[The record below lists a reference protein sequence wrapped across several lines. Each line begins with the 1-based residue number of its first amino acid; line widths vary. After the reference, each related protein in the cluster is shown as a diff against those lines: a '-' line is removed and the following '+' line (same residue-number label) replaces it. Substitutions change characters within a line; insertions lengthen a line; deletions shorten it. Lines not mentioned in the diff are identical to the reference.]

1 MYLNMNLR
9 NLLNNK
15 WLSGAIPTFCIMISI
30 GTVYCW
36 SLFKAEIA
44 EKIGYSMPTI
54 EWAFSLAIFFLGM
67 SAAFGG
73 NIVEKN
79 VKVSALISTLCYTLG
94 MIGTGVS
101 IICQSLIGLYLSYGV
116 IMGIGLGI
124 GYLTPVKTLM
134 MWFKDNKGLAT
145 GIAITGFGLA
155 KVIASPV
162 IEYLLS
168 VTTIEKMF
176 FVLGG
181 VYFLLMLIGT
191 LLIKK
196 PETSASHKGDK
207 FNLKKSLEIIFNPVY
222 ASIWLF
228 FFINIT
234 CGLALISNE
243 KSIVN
248 WTNCGISIG
257 LISAITAFFNALGR
271 FGYSTFSDKLKRR
284 SIVYEVIFITSAFS
298 TLLVYLSGAFAP
310 SFIPGLVL
318 IALIFV
324 NLGYGGGF
332 STLPSLLADR
342 FGMKN
347 VSVIHGFC
355 LSAWAWAGLAG
366 NNIGYYI
373 ITKTNHETLFCNLGL
388 LYLVALIISIRIR
401 NLK

>member
-1 MYLNMNLR
+1 MK

-15 WLSGAIPTFCIMISI
+15 WLSGALPGLCLHVSI

-36 SLFKAEIA
+36 SLFKTEIA
-44 EKIGYSMPTI
+44 EKIGYSIPTI

-79 VKVSALISTLCYTLG
+79 VKVSSLISTLCYTLG
-94 MIGTGVS
+94 MIGTGAS

-155 KVIASPV
+155 KVIASPA

-168 VTTIEKMF
+168 MTTIENMF
-176 FVLGG
+176 FILSS

-196 PETSASHKGDK
+196 PKTTLSHKGDK
-207 FNLKKSLEIIFNPVY
+207 FNLKKSLEIIFNPTY
-222 ASIWLF
+222 ITIWLF

-243 KSIVN
+243 KSIIN

-257 LISAITAFFNALGR
+257 LVAAITAFFNAFGR

-298 TLLVYLSGAFAP
+298 TLSVFLSGVFAQ

-318 IALIFV
+318 MSLMFV

-332 STLPSLLADR
+332 STLPSLLADK

-366 NNIGYYI
+366 NNMGYYI
-373 ITKTNHETLFCNLGL
+373 ITKANHEKLFQFLGI
-388 LYLVALIISIRIR
+388 LYLIAFIFAMRIR